1 VFCEGRKKFIE
12 IEKDLDKEAR
22 WRIKFWSFK
31 ISLSYIFKKPN
42 NSILTLQQVEF
53 LVNLELNWW
62 GIMTTPQWKI
72 SRKDSC
78 SFCPTYRNA
87 RHRSQFD

>member
-1 VFCEGRKKFIE
+1 M
-12 IEKDLDKEAR
+12 
-22 WRIKFWSFK
+22 
-31 ISLSYIFKKPN
+31 FKKPK

-62 GIMTTPQWKI
+62 GIMTIPQWKT
-72 SRKDSC
+72 SRQDSC

-87 RHRSQFD
+87 RHRNQID